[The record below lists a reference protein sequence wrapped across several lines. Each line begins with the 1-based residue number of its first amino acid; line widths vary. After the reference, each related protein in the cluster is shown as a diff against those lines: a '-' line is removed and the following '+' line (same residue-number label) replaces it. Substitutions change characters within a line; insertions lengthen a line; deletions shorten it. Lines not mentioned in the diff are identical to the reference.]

1 MRTDKQQAFA
11 LRRQGNSYKAIA
23 KELGMS
29 VSTLSNWFKGVDF
42 SEAVKAH
49 LSAEVYE
56 ASKRR
61 LLNLNTE
68 RGITLAARYE
78 QAETEALRDLEQYG
92 RDPLF
97 VCALAAYWGEG
108 DKVTKGQVRIT
119 NTDPKMLSMFYVFLT
134 SICHVQED
142 RIHGSVFVYPD
153 LDPQKCILF
162 WQQETG
168 VKHFHKAINLPS
180 RHKSRRLPYGV
191 CTIVVSSTY
200 LKRKMTLWIDQL
212 PQLVLNS
219 GAILRP

>member
-1 MRTDKQQAFA
+1 
-11 LRRQGNSYKAIA
+11 
-23 KELGMS
+23 MS
-29 VSTLSNWFKGVDF
+29 ISTLSNWFKGIDF
-42 SEAVKAH
+42 SEAVKVH
-49 LSAEVYE
+49 LMAEVY
-56 ASKRR
+56 ATSKKR

-68 RGITLAARYE
+68 RGVTLVARYK
-78 QAETEALRDLEQYG
+78 QAEAEALRDLEQYG

-108 DKVTKGQVRIT
+108 DKATKSQVRIT
-119 NTDPKMLSMFYVFLT
+119 NTDPKMLAMFYVFLT
-134 SICHVQED
+134 SICHVPED

-153 LDPQKCILF
+153 LDPQTCILF
-162 WQQETG
+162 WQKETG
-168 VKHFHKAINLPS
+168 VKHFHKAVNLPS

-219 GAILRP
+219 EAVLRP